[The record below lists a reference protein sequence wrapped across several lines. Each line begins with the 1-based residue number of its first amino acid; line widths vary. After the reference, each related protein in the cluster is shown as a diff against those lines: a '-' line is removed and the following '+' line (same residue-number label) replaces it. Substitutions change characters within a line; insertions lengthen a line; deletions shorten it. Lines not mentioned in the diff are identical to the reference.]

1 MIAIR
6 NLGPAVAVVGL
17 TAVLG
22 GCALLKSPPAVQ
34 MYRFGPDVQVGQ
46 TLAVDALSVNL
57 RRIEFPDAAETDR
70 VLGITGSEAAY
81 IAGAR
86 WVVPA
91 QDLYA
96 ASVES
101 AFAGQARRVRLIG
114 AREAVRGDQSLD
126 IDVRNFEARYDAPGA
141 VPTVVITARARLLQ
155 DREIASEQVFTV
167 SQPASENRVS
177 AIVAAFEV
185 ATRDLNTQIVGW
197 TDTNARANPASDQAA
212 RP

>member
-1 MIAIR
+1 MITVR
-6 NLGPAVAVVGL
+6 NLGPALAVVGL
-17 TAVLG
+17 TTVLG
-22 GCALLKSPPAVQ
+22 GCSLLKSPPVVQ

-46 TLAVDALSVNL
+46 SLPVDALSVNL

-81 IAGAR
+81 VAGAR

-96 ASVES
+96 ASIES
-101 AFAGQARRVRLIG
+101 AFASQARRVRLIG

-155 DREIASEQVFTV
+155 NREITTEQVFTV

-185 ATRDLNTQIVGW
+185 ATRDLNIQIVDW
-197 TDTNARANPASDQAA
+197 TDTNARANPEGD
-212 RP
+212 